1 MHEDALKQIVE
12 TCFEKFHK
20 LPKKGKPKA
29 SEWTVLSA
37 VFLYRA
43 LNPGAAHLVSLAT
56 GTKCLD
62 GETRRRSLAGS
73 LVHDSHAE
81 VITRAVNGPPRSFT
95 VPEGGPY

>member
-12 TCFEKFHK
+12 TCFQKFHK

-29 SEWTVLSA
+29 SEWTVLSS

-43 LNPGAAHLVSLAT
+43 QKPGDTHLVSLAT

-62 GETRRRSLAGS
+62 GETRRRALAGS

-81 VITRAVNGPPRSFT
+81 VIIISYFYLST
-95 VPEGGPY
+95 